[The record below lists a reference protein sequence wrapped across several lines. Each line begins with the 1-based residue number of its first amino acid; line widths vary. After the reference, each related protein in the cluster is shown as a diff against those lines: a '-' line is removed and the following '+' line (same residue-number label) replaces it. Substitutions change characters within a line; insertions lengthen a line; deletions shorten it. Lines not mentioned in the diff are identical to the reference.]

1 MRFYGTVTSY
11 LLPSLPHPSCTFLLG
26 SLASMVSR
34 GRKVA
39 SPSKKVRREGDLEI
53 FLQLA
58 ANVGLMKPGYK
69 GEFLDLRCQT
79 K

>member
-1 MRFYGTVTSY
+1 MD
-11 LLPSLPHPSCTFLLG
+11 LICL

-58 ANVGLMKPGYK
+58 AHVDMLRPGYR
-69 GEFLDLRCQT
+69 GCASVRLPSLPYIPSLRADGS
-79 K
+79 